1 MKSQYGPA
9 DLGRATK
16 GAAQAMLAKAY
27 LYEEKWQE
35 SFDMSGNVITS
46 GQYDLMA
53 DYDQNW
59 RQTGENGVES
69 IFEVQ
74 ATLTNGIQDYTNVQA
89 PRGIPDLGWGFN
101 TPSLNLVNAYEPGDL
116 RKNATI
122 IFVPSVL
129 WDGFIAPN
137 TWTNPRYNYKAY
149 QSTIAE
155 DWDGNRGMTAK
166 NLRVLKYSDLLL
178 IRAESAFRLGNT
190 AEALLQ
196 INKIRNR
203 AGLASA
209 VAVTIQSIWKERHL
223 EMAMEHDRWF
233 DLVRTGQAAS
243 AMAADGKSFI
253 VGVQEVFPI
262 PQNQISASGGR
273 LAQNNGY

>member
-1 MKSQYGPA
+1 M
-9 DLGRATK
+9 
-16 GAAQAMLAKAY
+16 
-27 LYEEKWQE
+27 
-35 SFDMSGNVITS
+35 
-46 GQYDLMA
+46 
-53 DYDQNW
+53 
-59 RQTGENGVES
+59 
-69 IFEVQ
+69 
-74 ATLTNGIQDYTNVQA
+74 
-89 PRGIPDLGWGFN
+89 
-101 TPSLNLVNAYEPGDL
+101 

-155 DWDGNRGMTAK
+155 DWDGNRGVTAK

-209 VAVTIQSIWKERHL
+209 VVVTIQSIWKERHL

-262 PQNQISASGGR
+262 PQNQITASGGR
-273 LAQNNGY
+273 LIQNNGY